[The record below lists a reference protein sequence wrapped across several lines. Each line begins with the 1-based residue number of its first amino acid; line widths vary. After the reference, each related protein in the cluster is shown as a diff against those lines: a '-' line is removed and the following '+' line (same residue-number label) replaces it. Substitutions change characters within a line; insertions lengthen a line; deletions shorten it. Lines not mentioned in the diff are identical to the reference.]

1 MTHLKAPGFP
11 EDAVR
16 QRARDGAA
24 AIFPPLTDYGTAVF
38 GAEPVGRAAP
48 AGDDIDALR
57 LAPPVFMPGRLAKLI
72 ELGREPL
79 YSDVRLDSAFGGLRS
94 PLPVYVS
101 ALGSTRVASTSLAI
115 SRQAGR
121 IGMPM
126 IIGENVA
133 PMNGFRS
140 TGDEHRKG
148 LLERIHA
155 YLEELPD
162 ELGGI
167 CVQQS
172 TEDANSEVWN
182 HVYSDPAVGRLI
194 ETGRLVF
201 ELKVG
206 QGAKPGLGG
215 LTMISEDA
223 VPGLDDQYAIERL
236 NSEGSVLRCSCPGT
250 FTEEIFR
257 QQIHLMR
264 NNYPRARCWVKL
276 FPGRDVAQAASVAWR
291 AGADAVTVD
300 GAEGGTGWAPTSF
313 LEHVGLPL
321 AECLRRVNPD
331 EGTLL
336 AGGRV
341 WDGPR
346 AVKLLA
352 LGASA
357 VGLGRAALIAVDE
370 DPERGLERMVGAMAL
385 EMRLLI
391 SALGKYATDEVD
403 GEDLWRPSDPSRHG
417 DG

>member
-1 MTHLKAPGFP
+1 MTYLNAPGFP
-11 EDAVR
+11 EAAVR
-16 QRARDGAA
+16 SRARDGVAA
-24 AIFPPLTDYGTAVF
+24 VFPPVEEYGTAVF
-38 GAEPVGRAAP
+38 GATPHTP
-48 AGDDIDALR
+48 ATVPGDDIDALR
-57 LAPPVFMPGRLAKLI
+57 LIPPVFMPGRLAKLV

-79 YSDVRLDSAFGGLRS
+79 YSDVRLDAGFGGLRA

-101 ALGSTRVASTSLAI
+101 ALGSTRVASASLAI

-121 IGMPM
+121 LGIPM

-140 TGDEHRKG
+140 SGDEHRKG

-162 ELGGI
+162 GLGGV

-182 HVYSDPAVGRLI
+182 HVYSDPAVTALI
-194 ETGRLVF
+194 TSGRLVF

-223 VPGLDDQYAIERL
+223 ASGLDDQYAIERL
-236 NSEGSVLRCSCPGT
+236 TAEGPVLRCSSPGT

-276 FPGRDVAQAASVAWR
+276 FPGRDVGHAAAVAWQ

-321 AECLRRVNPD
+321 AEALRRVGPAG
-331 EGTLL
+331 GTLL
-336 AGGRV
+336 TSGRV
-341 WDGPR
+341 WNGAR

-357 VGLGRAALIAVDE
+357 VGLGRAALVAVDE
-370 DPERGLERMVGAMAL
+370 DPERGLERLVGAMEL
-385 EMRLLI
+385 EMRMLI
-391 SALGKYATDEVD
+391 SSLGKYATDELG
-403 GEDLWRPSDPSRHG
+403 GEDLWTPPGRS
-417 DG
+417 